1 MGKKKSI
8 AIYARDVVFENNEES
23 FIKMCY
29 MMNNKIT
36 DAICNEIENLNC
48 TVQYID
54 IDMAISDVQS
64 SIYIAL
70 RTNKDFK
77 NDNIKRKFY
86 YMIRREL
93 RNMAHD
99 AVSNQ
104 LCMDGISEVADYGD
118 TIGFNPLSIDE
129 IEERRFISDLVMRF
143 QDAVLGNDNKYKI
156 GLSTLRP
163 REMQA
168 LAYNLGFMECGEL
181 SYTQIGHKFN
191 RSRETVRQIAHKGLR
206 KLRGAVS
213 YLAKYKWYFVGT
225 YIDEPS
231 YRKND
236 QPRRNDR
243 DQKITQDIT
252 VSPHLYF
259 KSRSETVIDI
269 SPVDAWD
276 DNCSIFRV
284 PDKCKTIYEF
294 TGDNKLPSIDDY
306 DGIDI
311 INDVDEFGNA
321 TRYVLFDTSKF
332 FAYHVTFNSVRYNS
346 LHRDPRRSKRA
357 VFIRS
362 IKDEIGRASCRER
375 V

>member
-36 DAICNEIENLNC
+36 DVICNEIENLNC

-77 NDNIKRKFY
+77 NDIIKRKFY

-93 RNMAHD
+93 RNMARD

-118 TIGFNPLSIDE
+118 TIGFDPLSIDE
-129 IEERRFISDLVMRF
+129 IEERKFVSDLVIRF
-143 QDAVLGNDNKYKI
+143 QDAVFGNDDIYKI

-163 REMQA
+163 REMQV

-191 RSRETVRQIAHKGLR
+191 RSREAIRQIAHKGLR

-213 YLAKYKWYFVGT
+213 YFAKYKWYFVGT
-225 YIDEPS
+225 YIDEPQ
-231 YRKND
+231 YHKND
-236 QPRRNDR
+236 RPHRNDGDR
-243 DQKITQDIT
+243 KVVQDIT
-252 VSPHLYF
+252 VSPHPYF
-259 KSRSETVIDI
+259 NFRSETVIDI

-294 TGDNKLPSIDDY
+294 TGDNKLPPIDDY

-311 INDVDEFGNA
+311 INDVDKFGEA
-321 TRYVLFDTSKF
+321 TKYVRFDTSKF
-332 FAYHVTFNSVRYNS
+332 FADRKSV
-346 LHRDPRRSKRA
+346 
-357 VFIRS
+357 V
-362 IKDEIGRASCRER
+362 
-375 V
+375 